1 MNNKLN
7 KNIAQI
13 IHKLYIRSLRK
24 IRIGLIVL
32 IFLIVIIGHTLS
44 IITHGTKIEYYK
56 FKINDEGV
64 VIAVFSVDGKK
75 GLNTIEIPSS
85 IIPST
90 VRIYIDDLI
99 IPSIIVENKI
109 HFYLDKSSTV
119 TITYLVNIT
128 ISNGIGSFKIEIPK
142 NQKGTIVIS
151 SNVILLSLPENILDT
166 RIDENRNLIIVFSGV
181 YRVRYT
187 LRGELPPI
195 DIDRKDISIVDKA
208 IGLFY
213 SNLNIIIPIILLSII
228 SSIYLYKKYRR
239 RKVID
244 KMFKDF
250 EKSLDETDILI
261 LNTLRQ
267 HNGVMFQGD
276 LLKITGIPKTTLWR
290 HINRLEKNGY
300 INIKY
305 VGKKRMV
312 FLRKE
317 FKKFN
322 I

>member
-32 IFLIVIIGHTLS
+32 IFLIVIISHTLS
-44 IITHGTKIEYYK
+44 IITHGTEIEYYK

-64 VIAVFSVDGKK
+64 VIAVISVDGKK

-109 HFYLDKSSTV
+109 HFYLDKSSIV

-195 DIDRKDISIVDKA
+195 EIDRKDISIVDKA